1 MKYFVIA
8 MKDGVLSAGDF
19 ARELVS
25 QWPDAEVTHVTS
37 PISLHAMEFLIPMA
51 RSHLNGS
58 LNRKGS
64 CIAFE
69 ADLPDYA
76 EFAQWCRSIVPPHE
90 PLTFCDE
97 GMQGTVK
104 LEMATTLEDLLHEFR

>member
-8 MKDGVLSAGDF
+8 TKDGVLSARDF
-19 ARELVS
+19 AQDLVS
-25 QWPDAEVTHVTS
+25 RWLGAEVTHVTS
-37 PISLHAMEFLIPMA
+37 PTGLHVMEFLVPMA

-90 PLTFCDE
+90 ALTFCDE
-97 GMQGTVK
+97 GMHGNVK
-104 LEMATTLEDLLHEFR
+104 LEMATTLEDLLHAFR